1 MIKTGKVISEENA
14 TMALSELDSFLLK
27 FKCLWKTGYDAH
39 LDFDTKAGEA
49 WVGLR
54 VRLGRVHGP
63 LEQLF
68 PKPQTRSRNGP
79 SRQRRRERRA
89 AARKEV
95 EETSH
100 SETQDNA
107 VEASIPET
115 QSDVAE
121 ASYIHEEVT
130 DAEEAIVDEEIDTA
144 IYVIEYFKNTTKDN
158 SEAQDAINFIED
170 SLKEAYL
177 KYKVDV
183 DDQVYKIM
191 EVNPAKE
198 GFVIK
203 FKMKKSPAQGW
214 FNLAKDFRLHTRN
227 TVYLV
232 RQDPG

>member
-1 MIKTGKVISEENA
+1 
-14 TMALSELDSFLLK
+14 MALSELDSFLLK

-68 PKPQTRSRNGP
+68 PQPQTRSRNGP

-121 ASYIHEEVT
+121 ASNIHEEVT
-130 DAEEAIVDEEIDTA
+130 DTEEAIVNE
-144 IYVIEYFKNTTKDN
+144 
-158 SEAQDAINFIED
+158 
-170 SLKEAYL
+170 
-177 KYKVDV
+177 
-183 DDQVYKIM
+183 
-191 EVNPAKE
+191 
-198 GFVIK
+198 
-203 FKMKKSPAQGW
+203 
-214 FNLAKDFRLHTRN
+214 
-227 TVYLV
+227 
-232 RQDPG
+232 